1 MFLEG
6 FFLRLHRKHN
16 KYFEKKKAMFPYVS
30 MLLKK
35 SLLRVFCE
43 KIVNPQ
49 PHPIH
54 KKNLAKTERR
64 KVLAALAAKK

>member
-1 MFLEG
+1 
-6 FFLRLHRKHN
+6 
-16 KYFEKKKAMFPYVS
+16 MFPYVS